1 MPRLRNYESL
11 CCNVMLFI
19 KKHHATDVG
28 KILGCFQ
35 CQINVRNFVACI
47 SFSPPRLCFPFGFV
61 RGCKGQQPLPPG
73 NRGKGCPPGLWRS
86 PWAGDLGQSLGLTPH
101 HHPGTHHRP
110 REPVP
115 APSLVKHPASL
126 LIPAPL
132 TGVWPWLLCP
142 GSFSYRLALPGL
154 LCCWADPLGLHS
166 LCTRSPV
173 KRLCA

>member
-19 KKHHATDVG
+19 KNHHATDVG
-28 KILGCFQ
+28 KILGCLQ

-47 SFSPPRLCFPFGFV
+47 SFSPPQAVLPVWLCNGMQGGAASAP
-61 RGCKGQQPLPPG
+61 RESGQGVSPGSLEEPVGRRPGSVPGTDPPPG
-73 NRGKGCPPGLWRS
+73 TR
-86 PWAGDLGQSLGLTPH
+86 
-101 HHPGTHHRP
+101 HRP

-142 GSFSYRLALPGL
+142 GSFSYRLALSGL
-154 LCCWADPLGLHS
+154 LSCWADPLGLHS
-166 LCTRSPV
+166 LYTRSPV
-173 KRLCA
+173 KRFCA